1 MICKREMLG
10 LFYKNFNKNLLRYKT
25 LKMDIHAEALKE
37 SALADDELTA
47 FIRLG
52 SDNVNNYYEY
62 EVPLKL
68 TAPGYYGSDLPGR
81 EAVWPEA
88 NRIEVP
94 LRLFQELK
102 LRRNTEIR
110 AAGREIDYS
119 EVYGMLVSELDENT
133 ASSRASHRIKVKGK
147 PTLGDVRNVVIGIRN
162 PRGDRMKGERSV
174 EVWVNELRLS
184 DFDNKGGWAANA
196 RITAKLAD
204 VATVSFAGSRMTPG
218 FGSIEQHASEIERED
233 FRSLDFSTSVE
244 FGKFFPEKWKLR
256 IPMYYAYSRQSTL
269 PEYDPTDTD
278 IPFGCSFK
286 KC

>member
-1 MICKREMLG
+1 
-10 LFYKNFNKNLLRYKT
+10 
-25 LKMDIHAEALKE
+25 MDIHAEALKE

-174 EVWVNELRLS
+174 EVWVNELR
-184 DFDNKGGWAANA
+184 F
-196 RITAKLAD
+196 
-204 VATVSFAGSRMTPG
+204 V
-218 FGSIEQHASEIERED
+218 
-233 FRSLDFSTSVE
+233 
-244 FGKFFPEKWKLR
+244 
-256 IPMYYAYSRQSTL
+256 
-269 PEYDPTDTD
+269 
-278 IPFGCSFK
+278 
-286 KC
+286 